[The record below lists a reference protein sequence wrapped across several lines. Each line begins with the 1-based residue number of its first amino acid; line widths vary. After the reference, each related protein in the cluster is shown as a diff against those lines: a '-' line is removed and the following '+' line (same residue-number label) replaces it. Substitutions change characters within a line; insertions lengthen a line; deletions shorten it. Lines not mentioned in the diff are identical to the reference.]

1 MKTTLLSIFALLAFA
16 GNSILCRYALKDEI
30 IDASSFTAIRLAS
43 GTFFLI
49 ILLLFK
55 AKDQFDYKAGSW
67 SSSLFLFIYSVAFSF
82 AYINLDTGTGAL
94 ILFAFVQVTMI
105 STNLLKG
112 NKLLIIEWAGLFV
125 AFSGLTFLLLP
136 SATAPSLFGFIVMA
150 ISGIAWGFYS
160 LAGKGSLNPI
170 LQTANNFLRTIPFV
184 ILLVLFCLDS
194 VKVSNEGILLA
205 IVSGAITSGLG
216 YTVWYAA
223 LNGLTITQAAI
234 LQLTVPIIATFG
246 GVLFSNEVISRQL
259 IISSSLVLGGVLI
272 VTLANKKSNKEN

>member
-1 MKTTLLSIFALLAFA
+1 MKTTLLTIFALLAFA

-49 ILLLFK
+49 VLLLFK
-55 AKDQFDYKAGSW
+55 AKGQFDYKAGSW

-105 STNLLKG
+105 VTNLLKG

-125 AFSGLTFLLLP
+125 AFSGLSFLLLP

-194 VKVSNEGILLA
+194 AKVSNEGILLA

-216 YTVWYAA
+216 YAVWYAA

-234 LQLTVPIIATFG
+234 LQLTVPIIAAFG

-272 VTLANKKSNKEN
+272 VTLANKKSNKTN